1 MPRFKNPCIQLEA
14 DTQNNKKLF
23 TGIILRG
30 SITKQTKEFLQNK
43 IKPTKTIGMES
54 MQIENEARRAAMLSL
69 FVVKPAQTGFSAMAE
84 LTASAIKNPSGT
96 AVLALRGESGDR
108 DVEINLDKLINN
120 LNENGSFA
128 TDNKDALADYIEQAK
143 DLSGEYV
150 FLDDSTTDDTD
161 TNIDN
166 AEGDDG
172 STNVVVQS

>member
-96 AVLALRGESGDR
+96 AVLAVRGESGDR
-108 DVEINLDKLINN
+108 DVEINLDKLIIE
-120 LNENGSFA
+120 LNDNGVYA
-128 TDNKDALADYIEQAK
+128 TDNADALAEYINEAKEQAG
-143 DLSGEYV
+143 SYE
-150 FLDDSTTDDTD
+150 FLDASTDDTTD
-161 TNIDN
+161 PLGANN
-166 AEGDDG
+166 AD
-172 STNVVVQS
+172 STSTTVVVEP